1 MKNLIIFLA
10 ILATLSTQAQV
21 IYSNGELATG
31 PRTARN
37 DLAPLGYQWS
47 EVQANAGDLFTCN
60 ALLGNAAVYNNA
72 GTLNLLISDDF
83 TIPTGETWNIN
94 SFDFFGYATDFGLTP
109 AGNPIDV
116 LRVAIYDG
124 KPSLPTS
131 NLIAGSLTNNVID
144 LANSPEAFLYRVDW
158 SIGDVGVAPVLNKK
172 LWKMRG
178 NLQQTLSSGTYWVI
192 WQVHA
197 VDDFGIFFAPNTII
211 GNRGLPNFNAIIRN
225 NVTNVWVPSFDQ
237 DVPASAPN
245 YNMDYPFKINGT
257 ISTLSTNDNILSD
270 KFKVYPNPANNLI
283 NLDSE
288 IEINSIEIIDIFG
301 RIIKEKSI
309 NSKSI
314 NLDISDLSAGNY
326 LLKINSLNGVLT
338 KKISKI

>member
-1 MKNLIIFLA
+1 MKKIVYSIAFLFS
-10 ILATLSTQAQV
+10 IYSNAQ

-37 DLAPLGYQWS
+37 DLAPTGYQWS
-47 EVQANAGDLFTCN
+47 EVQANTGDLFTCN

-83 TIPTGETWNIN
+83 TIPTGETWNIS
-94 SFDFFGYATDFGLTP
+94 SFDFLGYATDFGFTP

-124 KPSLPTS
+124 NPSLPTS
-131 NLIAGSLTNNVID
+131 NLVAGSLTSNVFD

-178 NLQQTLSSGTYWVI
+178 TLQQTLSAGTYWVI

-211 GNRGLPNFNAIIRN
+211 GNRGLPFYNAIIRN
-225 NVTNVWVPSFDQ
+225 NVSNVWVPSFDQ
-237 DVPASAPN
+237 GVPASAPN

-257 ISTLSTNDNILSD
+257 IINLVTSKNNLESKIS
-270 KFKVYPNPANNLI
+270 VYPNPTKDII
-283 NLDSE
+283 NLDSK
-288 IEINSIEIIDIFG
+288 ISISNFQILDISG
-301 RIIKEKSI
+301 RIIKEA
-309 NSKSI
+309 
-314 NLDISDLSAGNY
+314 NLDSNQSSIIISDLQTGNY
-326 LLKINSLNGVLT
+326 ILRLNAAEGILI
-338 KKISKI
+338 KKIIKI